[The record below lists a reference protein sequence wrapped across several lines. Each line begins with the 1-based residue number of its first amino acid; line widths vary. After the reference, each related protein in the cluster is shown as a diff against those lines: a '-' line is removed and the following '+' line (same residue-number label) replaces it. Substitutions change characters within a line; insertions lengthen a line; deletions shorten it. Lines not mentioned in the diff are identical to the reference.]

1 MLTIVIQVNGKV
13 RSRLLVPADI
23 QDDILIDQALSEQ
36 NITKYIG
43 SSSIRKTIV
52 VKKKLVNIVI

>member
-1 MLTIVIQVNGKV
+1 MLTIVIQINGKV

-23 QDDILIDQALSEQ
+23 QDEILIDQALREQ

-43 SSSIRKTIV
+43 SSPIRKTSV